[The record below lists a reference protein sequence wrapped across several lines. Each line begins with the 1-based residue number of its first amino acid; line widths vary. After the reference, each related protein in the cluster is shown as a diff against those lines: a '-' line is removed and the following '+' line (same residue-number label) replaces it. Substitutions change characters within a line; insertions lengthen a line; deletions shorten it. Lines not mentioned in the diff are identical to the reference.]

1 MARQTQPSTITIRL
15 PTITVQMARVIRA
28 GQVGIGGAVVRQ
40 VRIPAVGT
48 PVVQIRQVRIPAVG
62 IVGTPVVRIPAV
74 GTIPAAL
81 MMADMFHYQATRWR
95 FHFPSQY
102 PYRRSI

>member
-1 MARQTQPSTITIRL
+1 
-15 PTITVQMARVIRA
+15 MARVIRA
-28 GQVGIGGAVVRQ
+28 GQVGIGGAVVRQVRIPAVGTPVVQIRQ